1 MIYKLTEKHAQKE
14 IVLRNRVEDLH
25 WRFLGGFSFH
35 FLLQDGH
42 SEYLHRSLYIFSR
55 ISI

>member
-14 IVLRNRVEDLH
+14 IVLRNGVEDLH

-35 FLLQDGH
+35 FLL
-42 SEYLHRSLYIFSR
+42 
-55 ISI
+55 